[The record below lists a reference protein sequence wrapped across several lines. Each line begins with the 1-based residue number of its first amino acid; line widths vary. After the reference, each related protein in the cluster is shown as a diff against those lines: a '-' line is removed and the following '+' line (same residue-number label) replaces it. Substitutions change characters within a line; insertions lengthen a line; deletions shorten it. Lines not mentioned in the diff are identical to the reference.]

1 MTLRG
6 YLPIPGWPRGEKMPA
21 RQFISALPD
30 TMDATAATSEV
41 HARPSA
47 AVDLVILIAFMASI
61 NLTALAVTERY
72 AGPITASCAVA
83 LITALLRWRGMR
95 WRNLGIRL
103 PSRPL
108 WLFAQ
113 VPFVL
118 VAWLAAS
125 FGAATLV
132 GQYLPSPDTSARF
145 GHLAGNLPATI
156 WWIAIGWLIG
166 GFAEEMI
173 FRGFVMN
180 RLEAFMPRGAR
191 GSVMAVLLQAFLFG
205 AVHVYNR
212 GLFGLLVL
220 GTAGAVL
227 ATFYLVFRRNLWP
240 TILAH
245 GLGNTLGFLA
255 RYLDPG

>member
-1 MTLRG
+1 
-6 YLPIPGWPRGEKMPA
+6 MPA
-21 RQFISALPD
+21 RQSFSAFRD
-30 TMDATAATSEV
+30 TLGATAATSQV
-41 HARPSA
+41 HARRAA
-47 AVDLVILIAFMASI
+47 AVDLAIVIAFMASL
-61 NLTALAVTERY
+61 NLTTLAVTERY
-72 AGPITASCAVA
+72 AGPITALCTVI
-83 LITALLRWRGMR
+83 LITALLRWHGMR
-95 WRNLGIRL
+95 WSNLGMRR
-103 PSRPL
+103 PSHPW

-113 VPFVL
+113 VPVVL

-132 GQYLPSPDTSARF
+132 GQYLQSPEISERF
-145 GHLAGNLPATI
+145 GHLADNLASTV

-173 FRGFVMN
+173 FRGFFLN
-180 RLEAFMPRGAR
+180 RLEVLLPRGTR

-205 AVHVYNR
+205 TVHVYNR

-220 GTAGAVL
+220 GTVGSVL
-227 ATFYLVFRRNLWP
+227 GTFYLVFRRNLWP

-255 RYLDPG
+255 RYLSPE

>member
-1 MTLRG
+1 
-6 YLPIPGWPRGEKMPA
+6 MPV
-21 RQFISALPD
+21 RQFFSTFRD
-30 TMDATAATSEV
+30 TLGATAATNEV
-41 HARPSA
+41 HARRAA
-47 AVDLVILIAFMASI
+47 AVDLAVLIAFIASL
-61 NLTALAVTERY
+61 NLTTLAMTERY

-83 LITALLRWRGMR
+83 LITALLRRRGMR
-95 WRNLGIRL
+95 WCNLGMRR
-103 PSRPL
+103 PSRTL

-113 VPFVL
+113 VPVVL

-132 GQYLPSPDTSARF
+132 GQYLPSPDTRARF
-145 GHLAGNLPATI
+145 GHLAGNLPATV

-173 FRGFVMN
+173 FRGFVLN
-180 RLEAFMPRGAR
+180 RLEALLPRGAR

-205 AVHVYNR
+205 SMHVYNR

-220 GTAGAVL
+220 GTVGAVL
-227 ATFYLVFRRNLWP
+227 GTFYLVFRRNLWP

>member
-1 MTLRG
+1 
-6 YLPIPGWPRGEKMPA
+6 
-21 RQFISALPD
+21 
-30 TMDATAATSEV
+30 MDLA
-41 HARPSA
+41 
-47 AVDLVILIAFMASI
+47 ILIALTASV

-72 AGPITASCAVA
+72 AGPISALCAVA
-83 LITALLRWRGMR
+83 LSTTLLRRGGMGWGHVGMCR
-95 WRNLGIRL
+95 

-113 VPFVL
+113 VPLVL

-156 WWIAIGWLIG
+156 WWIAIGWLTG

-173 FRGFVMN
+173 FRGFVLN
-180 RLEAFMPRGAR
+180 RLEKLLPRGAR
-191 GSVMAVLLQAFLFG
+191 GSVMAVLLQAVLFG
-205 AVHVYNR
+205 TVHVFNR

-220 GTAGAVL
+220 GVVGAVL
-227 ATFYLVFRRNLWP
+227 GTFYLVFRRNLWP

-255 RYLDPG
+255 RYLDAG

>member
-1 MTLRG
+1 
-6 YLPIPGWPRGEKMPA
+6 MPA
-21 RQFISALPD
+21 RQSFSAFRD
-30 TMDATAATSEV
+30 TLGATAATSEV
-41 HARPSA
+41 HARHGA
-47 AVDLVILIAFMASI
+47 AVDLAILIAFMAAL
-61 NLTALAVTERY
+61 NLTTLAMTERY

-83 LITALLRWRGMR
+83 LITALLRRRGMR
-95 WRNLGIRL
+95 WCNLGMRR
-103 PSRPL
+103 PSLPL

-113 VPFVL
+113 VPVVL
-118 VAWLAAS
+118 VGWLAAS

-156 WWIAIGWLIG
+156 QWIAIGWLIG

-173 FRGFVMN
+173 FRGFILN
-180 RLEAFMPRGAR
+180 RLEALLPRGAR
-191 GSVMAVLLQAFLFG
+191 GSVMAVFLQAFLFG

-220 GTAGAVL
+220 GTVGAVL
-227 ATFYLVFRRNLWP
+227 GTFYLVFRRNLWP

-255 RYLDPG
+255 RYLGSG